1 MSSKEITISIV
12 DDHPVVLEGLHKL
25 LSEVSGMVVTACHTT
40 AQACLEAMEFQPTDV
55 LLLDI
60 NLPDMKGADLCKAIK
75 TIAPTTHILAFS
87 NHSERSLILQLLQ
100 NGASGYLLK
109 NASAEEL
116 ISCIQEANNG
126 LITFSKAVREIMA
139 RPSALDLQGTPQLT
153 TREKEILHLISDGK
167 TTPEIAAQLNL
178 SPMTVETHRKNLMHK
193 FQSKNV
199 AALIKAAIT
208 QGFI

>member
-25 LSEVSGMVVTACHTT
+25 LSASPGLTVTACYTT
-40 AQACLEAMEFQPTDV
+40 ASECLEAMELQPTDI

-60 NLPDMKGADLCKAIK
+60 NLPDMKGAALCKAIK
-75 TIAPTTHILAFS
+75 TIAPATHILAFS

-116 ISCIQEANNG
+116 IHCIQEAHNG

-153 TREKEILHLISDGK
+153 TREKEILQLISDGK
-167 TTPEIAAQLNL
+167 TTPQIASQLNL